1 MKTTIMKSFVLTLAI
16 ALSGMYVQ
24 AQEKGDVSAGLRLNL
39 GTSPAAGLSSQFGVG
54 LDFNWS
60 ITDAIRLSP
69 EFNFFFPKKVAE
81 ALGAELKWNTWDF
94 SINGQYL
101 FKLGDVVL
109 YPQFGLTIQGASV
122 KWDGADEWEEY
133 GGGAAKSSETK
144 FGINF
149 GAGVEYRLSEAIS
162 LDFRAKYNVV
172 SNWSRAVIGVGA
184 AYHF

>member
-1 MKTTIMKSFVLTLAI
+1 M
-16 ALSGMYVQ
+16 
-24 AQEKGDVSAGLRLNL
+24 
-39 GTSPAAGLSSQFGVG
+39 
-54 LDFNWS
+54 
-60 ITDAIRLSP
+60 
-69 EFNFFFPKKVAE
+69 
-81 ALGAELKWNTWDF
+81 GAELKWNTWDF

>member
-1 MKTTIMKSFVLTLAI
+1 MKSFVLTLAI

-69 EFNFFFPKKVAE
+69 ESKKVAE

-172 SNWSRAVIGVGA
+172 SNWSRAVVGVGA